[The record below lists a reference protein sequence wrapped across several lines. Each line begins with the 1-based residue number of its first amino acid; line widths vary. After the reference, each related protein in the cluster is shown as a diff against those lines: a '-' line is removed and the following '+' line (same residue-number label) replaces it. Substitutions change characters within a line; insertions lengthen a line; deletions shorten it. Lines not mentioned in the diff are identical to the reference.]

1 MSVIKG
7 CLKEESKELKKL
19 VTIYWEVR
27 AAGSHA
33 LTLCAGHAQGRVAS
47 VCRHQCLSAMSS

>member
-19 VTIYWEVR
+19 VTIYWEVTWCLGYIICR
-27 AAGSHA
+27 LA
-33 LTLCAGHAQGRVAS
+33 VARFCM
-47 VCRHQCLSAMSS
+47 VDGLGVV